1 MIVYRSM
8 FDRRLYA
15 DNYAVSV
22 GGGILDAPFARSTV
36 TRGVKDAA
44 LLRTVND
51 HLYEKLGVRL
61 NSYNDC

>member
-8 FDRRLYA
+8 FDRRLFA

-22 GGGILDAPFARSTV
+22 GGGIPDAPFARSTV

-44 LLRTVND
+44 P
-51 HLYEKLGVRL
+51 YEL
-61 NSYNDC
+61 